1 MRVLQNSARLASA
14 LLIIAAG
21 SPAAAL
27 DDVDADV
34 TDVIDLN
41 APDTFLTSAE
51 ATLS

>member
-1 MRVLQNSARLASA
+1 MGTTPPLTAADLENSPSA
-14 LLIIAAG
+14 P
-21 SPAAAL
+21 SSAAAL

-41 APDTFLTSAE
+41 ASDTFLTSAE